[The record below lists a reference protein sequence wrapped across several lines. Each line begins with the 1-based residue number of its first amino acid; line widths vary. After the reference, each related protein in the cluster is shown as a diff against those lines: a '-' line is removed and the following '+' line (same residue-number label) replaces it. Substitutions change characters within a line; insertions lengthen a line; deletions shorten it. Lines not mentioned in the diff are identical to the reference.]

1 MNKYIVCGVLA
12 IFIISMA
19 LVLADKPDLTAKGH
33 GKVAIPADAV
43 EISPNVFSLG
53 TKKDKDGKVV
63 EGFAFIDYKKE
74 FANKGGSV
82 TTTSTCYSFIGKST
96 KWKKIENWIVNAANT
111 KGLDT
116 SFILNNLDSSI
127 NKWENAAGK
136 NIFGTGSLTNDV
148 LAIDTS
154 SPDGK
159 NEVYFGDISSQ
170 GAIAVT
176 IVWGRFYGP
185 LSQRE
190 LVEWDQIYDQVD
202 FDWSS
207 SGEANKMDFE
217 NINAHELGHSFG
229 MGHPSDGCTEET
241 MFRFADYGET
251 KKRDLNAGDKAGI
264 KKLYN

>member
-1 MNKYIVCGVLA
+1 MKKYIVWGVLA
-12 IFIISMA
+12 IFIISMT
-19 LVLADKPDLTAKGH
+19 LVLADKPDLTVKGH
-33 GKVAIPADAV
+33 NKVVIPADAV
-43 EISPNVFSLG
+43 EVSPNVFSLG

-74 FANKGGSV
+74 FSHKGESA
-82 TTTSTCYSFIGKST
+82 TTTSSCYSFIANNA
-96 KWKKIENWIVNAANT
+96 KWKKIENWIVNAGNT
-111 KGLDT
+111 EGLDGN
-116 SFILNNLDSSI
+116 FILNNLDSSI
-127 NKWENAAGK
+127 NKWENSAGK
-136 NIFGTGSLTNDV
+136 NSFVTGSLTNDV

-154 SPDGK
+154 SPDNK
-159 NEVYFGDISSQ
+159 NEVYFGDISYQ

-217 NINAHELGHSFG
+217 NINTHELGHSFG

-251 KKRDLNAGDKAGI
+251 KKRDLNFGDVAGI
-264 KKLYN
+264 RKLYK